1 MITKF
6 DQFLNEGISEVIYHR
21 TWLNPLVKILKSGKI
36 LLSTTI
42 HSLANSYS
50 KEAYY
55 LSFSRTKNTNLG
67 YLKGAQVVLEFD
79 GKMLGTKYKGG
90 PVDFNW
96 VYLDSDTV
104 PSGRHNADEYEE
116 RIYSNNPFLQN
127 LDKYIKH
134 IDVIIENE
142 RTDSTLREI
151 KKINSPLT
159 NKIRIFKT
167 QNDFSYGKNWT
178 LLSDYKLPD
187 GEDTKSDNNERFDFN
202 LLKDVITILLI
213 GDKKIK
219 DKEYVKNFFL
229 KYINKFISLGA
240 DKLKDIDEHRLNSI
254 VYEVQRT
261 IEWINPNDNY
271 DSFLNTLEG
280 NIKQLSGTNSK
291 NEISYRVLKL
301 LSDEMVKYKV
311 ITIRDLVREKKGEKK
326 QYTGTPEDS
335 VRNWLKQ
342 KERLKENPDA
352 KPEIKKEK
360 IQDYSHL
367 YGFVYKQ
374 YDRWILVNNNKENPY
389 FLNWSKLDRKVTEK
403 IYEMSS
409 SETTVKIIIN
419 AIFNT
424 YNVEKSKELIFAI
437 SDTDYKL
444 IDLKDKMIYREITEK
459 DYRGDDIGHRG
470 AWNYLDKGNWV
481 LFIQQNITEK
491 KFKEIYGRILK
502 LSDDDEVKLRF
513 IWSITEKLLGTEKT
527 NEFFDENNLVP
538 REGGRGE
545 KEVKYLLN
553 IGEKRNNI

>member
-1 MITKF
+1 MAK
-6 DQFLNEGISEVIYHR
+6 
-21 TWLNPLVKILKSGKI
+21 
-36 LLSTTI
+36 
-42 HSLANSYS
+42 
-50 KEAYY
+50 KE
-55 LSFSRTKNTNLG
+55 
-67 YLKGAQVVLEFD
+67 
-79 GKMLGTKYKGG
+79 
-90 PVDFNW
+90 P
-96 VYLDSDTV
+96 
-104 PSGRHNADEYEE
+104 PS
-116 RIYSNNPFLQN
+116 
-127 LDKYIKH
+127 
-134 IDVIIENE
+134 
-142 RTDSTLREI
+142 
-151 KKINSPLT
+151 
-159 NKIRIFKT
+159 
-167 QNDFSYGKNWT
+167 
-178 LLSDYKLPD
+178 
-187 GEDTKSDNNERFDFN
+187 
-202 LLKDVITILLI
+202 
-213 GDKKIK
+213 
-219 DKEYVKNFFL
+219 
-229 KYINKFISLGA
+229 
-240 DKLKDIDEHRLNSI
+240 
-254 VYEVQRT
+254 
-261 IEWINPNDNY
+261 
-271 DSFLNTLEG
+271 
-280 NIKQLSGTNSK
+280 
-291 NEISYRVLKL
+291 
-301 LSDEMVKYKV
+301 
-311 ITIRDLVREKKGEKK
+311 
-326 QYTGTPEDS
+326 
-335 VRNWLKQ
+335 
-342 KERLKENPDA
+342 